1 MRSPVRISPIAPE
14 FGMTAIFFGGMAQL
28 IGMPIAWL
36 RLRKT
41 DAWRDRPGNL
51 RRIDLLAGF
60 IREAID
66 LTIVWTFLLVLVILA
81 SLLIGWPGVTFGAF
95 ILLFAGPLLFVP
107 WIVIAL
113 DLSRFPEVVEAA
125 RRGRI

>member
-1 MRSPVRISPIAPE
+1 
-14 FGMTAIFFGGMAQL
+14 MTAIWFGGLAQL

-41 DAWRDRPGNL
+41 DGWKNRPAGV

-60 IREAID
+60 IREAVD
-66 LTIVWTFLLVLVILA
+66 LAIVWTFLAVLVILA
-81 SLLIGWPGVTFGAF
+81 STVLGWSGVALGAA

-107 WIVIAL
+107 WIVLRL
-113 DLSRFPEVVEAA
+113 DVSRFPEVVEGA
-125 RRGRI
+125 RRRT

>member
-1 MRSPVRISPIAPE
+1 MRPPIRISPIAPE
-14 FGMTAIFFGGMAQL
+14 FGMTAIWFGGLAQL

-41 DAWRDRPGNL
+41 DGWKNRPGGV

-60 IREAID
+60 IREAVD
-66 LTIVWTFLLVLVILA
+66 LAIVWTFLAVLVILTA
-81 SLLIGWPGVTFGAF
+81 TLFGWSGVALAAV

-107 WIVIAL
+107 WIVLRL
-113 DLSRFPEVVEAA
+113 DVSRFPEVVEGV
-125 RRGRI
+125 RRRL

>member
-1 MRSPVRISPIAPE
+1 MS
-14 FGMTAIFFGGMAQL
+14 AIWFGGIAQL

-41 DAWRDRPGNL
+41 EAWRSRPVEV

-60 IREAID
+60 IREAVD
-66 LTIVWTFLLVLVILA
+66 VTIVWTFLAVLVLSA
-81 SLLIGWPGVTFGAF
+81 AALLGWSGVVTGAL

-107 WIVIAL
+107 WIVLRL
-113 DLSRFPEVVEAA
+113 DVSRFPAVVEQVRRA
-125 RRGRI
+125 RA

>member
-1 MRSPVRISPIAPE
+1 MRPLRVSAIVPE
-14 FGMTAIFFGGMAQL
+14 FGGAVIWMGGMAQL

-41 DAWRDRPGNL
+41 DGWRSRPGEV

-60 IREAID
+60 IREAVD
-66 LTIVWTFLLVLVILA
+66 LTIVWTFLAVLIILA
-81 SLLIGWPGVTFGAF
+81 SSVVGWSGVAVGAA

-107 WIVIAL
+107 WIVLSL
-113 DLSRFPEVVEAA
+113 DVERFPEIVEQVRL
-125 RRGRI
+125 RRL